1 MEDVG
6 RAVAFAMGVAL
17 TEGDSVWPAETLGS
31 SALGVAVGSES
42 EFGSGRLIS
51 MGLDD
56 CDPPGVQALSKN
68 MNTSATARINIR
80 KRFISDI
87 STFHLNRLPH
97 SESMEHLLKKLYPI
111 A

>member
-6 RAVAFAMGVAL
+6 RAVAFGMGVAL

-68 MNTSATARINIR
+68 MNMSATARINIR
-80 KRFISDI
+80 KRFINDI
-87 STFHLNRLPH
+87 STIHL
-97 SESMEHLLKKLYPI
+97 KYCPI
-111 A
+111 AKAWSTC

>member
-1 MEDVG
+1 MEEVG
-6 RAVAFAMGVAL
+6 RAVAFGAGEAL
-17 TEGDSVWPAETLGS
+17 VEGDSVRPAETS
-31 SALGVAVGSES
+31 VLGVAVGSES
-42 EFGSGRLIS
+42 EFESGRLIS

-68 MNTSATARINIR
+68 MNMSATARINIR

>member
-1 MEDVG
+1 MEEVG
-6 RAVAFAMGVAL
+6 RAVAFGAGEAL
-17 TEGDSVWPAETLGS
+17 VEGDSVRPAETS
-31 SALGVAVGSES
+31 VLGVAVGSES
-42 EFGSGRLIS
+42 EFESGRSIS
-51 MGLDD
+51 MGVDD
-56 CDPPGVQALSKN
+56 CDPPGVQALSESIS
-68 MNTSATARINIR
+68 MSATARMNIR

>member
-1 MEDVG
+1 MEEVG
-6 RAVAFAMGVAL
+6 RAVAFGAGEAL
-17 TEGDSVWPAETLGS
+17 VEGDSVRPAETS
-31 SALGVAVGSES
+31 VLGVAVGSES
-42 EFGSGRLIS
+42 EFESGRSIS
-51 MGLDD
+51 MGVDD